1 MAVLQLYGLP
11 VLQADH
17 PGLRY
22 QSAEGLRSL
31 PVDGNNPLTG
41 GDGAANRFYSFHTG
55 VAAGVELDKGIALQK
70 LQQPPYFF
78 RPCFFANR
86 LKRWFWSLLMKTRKH
101 LVRWTTIELK

>member
-17 PGLRY
+17 PGLRD

-78 RPCFFANR
+78 RPCFFR
-86 LKRWFWSLLMKTRKH
+86 EPPQKMV
-101 LVRWTTIELK
+101 LVASDENTEASCSVDNY